1 MQHNSQYKLQ
11 RSFQRIGAVLLR
23 YLFLLRSSWPRLIE
37 LAFWPTLEM
46 IIWGFTS
53 SYLSQHMTNAAY
65 GAGVLIAGALLWD
78 FLIRS
83 QIGISMGF
91 LEELWSRNLGHLFIS
106 PLRPQEWMAALIAS
120 SVMRAMISV
129 VPAVLLAIVFYHY
142 NLFTLGLPLVGFI
155 ACLLVMGWWFGFLVI
170 SVIMRFGQGAEV
182 LAWMIIY
189 AVAPV
194 SAVFY
199 PVSTLPGWLQAIA
212 FILPSSH
219 IFEGMRA
226 IIIHGYYDA
235 AQMGWAIGLNII
247 YMIIGATVLW
257 FSIQNARNRG
267 ALLVVGE

>member
-1 MQHNSQYKLQ
+1 MQPSIHQSL
-11 RSFQRIGAVLLR
+11 QRIGAVLLR

-53 SYLSQHMTNAAY
+53 RYFSQHTDNIAY
-65 GAGVLIAGALLWD
+65 TAGVLIAGALLWD

-83 QIGISMGF
+83 QIGVSMSF

-106 PLRPQEWMAALIAS
+106 PLRPWEWMVALIAS
-120 SVMRAMISV
+120 SVMRVLVSV

-142 NLFTLGLPLVGFI
+142 NLFSLGLPLIGFVG
-155 ACLLVMGWWFGFLVI
+155 CLLVMGWWFGFMVI
-170 SVIMRFGQGAEV
+170 SVILRFGTGAEV
-182 LAWMIIY
+182 LAWMMIY
-189 AVAPV
+189 AIAPI

-199 PVSTLPGWLQAIA
+199 PIAILPPWLQAIA

-226 IIIHGYYDA
+226 IVIHGYFDA
-235 AQMGWAIGLNII
+235 AQMAWAVGLNII
-247 YMIIGATVLW
+247 YLFIGIFVLW
-257 FSIQNARNRG
+257 FSLQNARQRG
-267 ALLVVGE
+267 AILVVGE